1 MHPTVPESTEIL
13 VIKQDHGVWALCV
26 RSCGRPHFPFP
37 VYVVSYKM
45 LSWNVLI
52 FKTCSALSLFPHI
65 YVSPFPL
72 IILLLLFLARLLLAL
87 RCVYLLNSP
96 YFLLIFVSLLKFPA
110 PTAPLPSSAYPH
122 PLCSLLILSFQP
134 FFQLSPNLSLLWN
147 NKLFPLSFPFTED
160 VFGPSPKNLWRGTIP
175 MPLWVSTG
183 HISRGVSS
191 AWSLHTKSG
200 LVLSTMF
207 LTVRHSRQPAL
218 EVTGPVGLAPSGNS
232 LMSSYHFSKKVC
244 LGYENLN
251 LLFITSENGIRWSE
265 GMLSQQYWPSCN
277 MFLSLWN
284 NCIIQL
290 LFILYRFN
298 PAASELE
305 GKLYLKLR
313 VFYFGVKNIEVGRVI
328 LICPLMGN

>member
-1 MHPTVPESTEIL
+1 MHPTVHESTEIW
-13 VIKQDHGVWALCV
+13 VIKQDHRVWALCV
-26 RSCGRPHFPFP
+26 RSCGRPLFPFP

-52 FKTCSALSLFPHI
+52 FKTCSALSFFPHI

-122 PLCSLLILSFQP
+122 PLCSPLILSFQP

-183 HISRGVSS
+183 HVSRGVSS

-200 LVLSTMF
+200 LVLSTVF
-207 LTVRHSRQPAL
+207 PTVRRSRQPAL
-218 EVTGPVGLAPSGNS
+218 EVTGQWVLLPLATASCLHIIFP
-232 LMSSYHFSKKVC
+232 KKSV
-244 LGYENLN
+244 
-251 LLFITSENGIRWSE
+251 W
-265 GMLSQQYWPSCN
+265 GMKIWTCFLSQVKMGFDEVRECWVSN
-277 MFLSLWN
+277 
-284 NCIIQL
+284 IG
-290 LFILYRFN
+290 
-298 PAASELE
+298 PAATCFSVYEITVLSN
-305 GKLYLKLR
+305 
-313 VFYFGVKNIEVGRVI
+313 YFSFFIGSTQQHPSWRENST
-328 LICPLMGN
+328 